1 MDITA
6 PMTGAGISGAKP
18 QMSSAHLLASN
29 RQEILKEWFETT
41 VASYPP
47 DTARFLKAQ
56 KDPFAN
62 PVGRT
67 TYQSLGVLVDALA
80 TGADRQALAAALDP
94 ILRIRA
100 VQSFSPSQ
108 ATSFVFSL
116 KRIVRQHLPDHGRD
130 DGAEWF
136 DLDRR
141 IDEMA
146 LAAFDIYVACREK
159 IYELKATE
167 SRKQF
172 FGSLKRAGLIDE
184 TEADGPGF

>member
-1 MDITA
+1 
-6 PMTGAGISGAKP
+6 
-18 QMSSAHLLASN
+18 MSFAQLLAAN
-29 RQEILKEWFETT
+29 RQEILKSWFQAT
-41 VASYPP
+41 VDSYPAE
-47 DTARFLKAQ
+47 TARFLKNQ

-62 PVGRT
+62 PVGQT
-67 TYQSLGVLVDALA
+67 TYQSLDALVEA
-80 TGADRQALAAALDP
+80 LVAGAGREVMAEALDP

-100 VQSFSPSQ
+100 VQTFTPSM

-116 KRIVRQHLPDHGRD
+116 KQIIRQHLPGDGRD
-130 DGAEWF
+130 AGVHMNGM
-136 DLDRR
+136 DRQ

-146 LAAFDIYVACREK
+146 MAAFDIYVACREK

>member
-1 MDITA
+1 
-6 PMTGAGISGAKP
+6 
-18 QMSSAHLLASN
+18 MSSAQLLAAN
-29 RQEILKEWFETT
+29 KQEILESWFQVT
-41 VASYPP
+41 VDSYPAE
-47 DTARFLKAQ
+47 TARFIKNQ

-67 TYQSLGVLVDALA
+67 TYRGLDALVEA
-80 TGADRQALAAALDP
+80 LTAGAGREVMAKALDP

-100 VQSFSPSQ
+100 VQTFTPST
-108 ATSFVFSL
+108 AISFVFSL
-116 KRIVRQHLPDHGRD
+116 KQIIRQHLPGEGRD
-130 DGAEWF
+130 AGVNMDG
-136 DLDRR
+136 LDRQ

-146 LAAFDIYVACREK
+146 MAAFDIYVACREK

-184 TEADGPGF
+184 TAADGPGF

>member
-1 MDITA
+1 
-6 PMTGAGISGAKP
+6 
-18 QMSSAHLLASN
+18 MSSAQFLAAKK
-29 RQEILKEWFETT
+29 QEILESWFQAT
-41 VASYPP
+41 VDSYPAE
-47 DTARFLKAQ
+47 TARFIKSQ

-62 PVGRT
+62 PVGQT
-67 TYQSLGVLVDALA
+67 THQSLDALVE
-80 TGADRQALAAALDP
+80 ALTAGHGREVMAKALDP

-100 VQSFSPSQ
+100 VQTFTPST

-116 KRIVRQHLPDHGRD
+116 KQIIRQHLPG
-130 DGAEWF
+130 DGSDGDVSLY
-136 DLDRR
+136 DLDRQ

-146 LAAFDIYVACREK
+146 MAAFDIYVACREK

-184 TEADGPGF
+184 AAADGPGF

>member
-1 MDITA
+1 
-6 PMTGAGISGAKP
+6 
-18 QMSSAHLLASN
+18 MSFAQLLAAN
-29 RQEILKEWFETT
+29 KQAILESWFQAT
-41 VASYPP
+41 VDSYPAE
-47 DTARFLKAQ
+47 TARFIKNQ

-62 PVGRT
+62 PVGQT
-67 TYQSLGVLVDALA
+67 TYQSLDKLVDALIS
-80 TGADRQALAAALDP
+80 GAGRDVMTRAIDP

-100 VQSFSPSQ
+100 VQSFTPSK
-108 ATSFVFSL
+108 ATVFVFSL
-116 KRIVRQHLPDHGRD
+116 KQILRQHLSDDGRD
-130 DGAEWF
+130 GGVDMN

-146 LAAFDIYVACREK
+146 MAAFDIYVACREK

-167 SRKQF
+167 SRNQF

>member
-1 MDITA
+1 
-6 PMTGAGISGAKP
+6 
-18 QMSSAHLLASN
+18 MSSAQALAAKK
-29 RQEILKEWFETT
+29 QEILKSWFQIT
-41 VASYPP
+41 VDSYPA
-47 DTARFLKAQ
+47 DTARFLGSQ

-62 PVGRT
+62 PVGKT
-67 TYQSLGVLVDALA
+67 TYQSLDALVDALA
-80 TGADRQALAAALDP
+80 TGAGREVMAAALDP

-100 VQSFSPSQ
+100 VQTFTPSK

-116 KRIVRQHLPDHGRD
+116 KQIVRQHMPDQGPEVKGDMR
-130 DGAEWF
+130 A
-136 DLDRR
+136 LDQQ

-146 LAAFDIYVACREK
+146 MAAFDIYVACREK

-184 TEADGPGF
+184 TAAEGPGF

>member
-1 MDITA
+1 
-6 PMTGAGISGAKP
+6 
-18 QMSSAHLLASN
+18 MSSAQLLAAKK
-29 RQEILKEWFETT
+29 QEILESWFQAT
-41 VASYPP
+41 VDSYPAE
-47 DTARFLKAQ
+47 TARFIYNQ

-62 PVGRT
+62 PVGQT
-67 TYQSLGVLVDALA
+67 TYQSLDALVE
-80 TGADRQALAAALDP
+80 ALAAGDGREGMAKALDP

-100 VQSFSPSQ
+100 VQTFTPSM

-116 KRIVRQHLPDHGRD
+116 KQIIRQHLPGDGRD
-130 DGAEWF
+130 SDVDMN
-136 DLDRR
+136 DLDRQ

-146 LAAFDIYVACREK
+146 MAAFDIYVACREK

-184 TEADGPGF
+184 TAADGPGF

>member
-1 MDITA
+1 
-6 PMTGAGISGAKP
+6 
-18 QMSSAHLLASN
+18 MSSAQSLAAKK
-29 RQEILKEWFETT
+29 QEILNSWFQAT
-41 VASYPP
+41 VDSYPAE
-47 DTARFLKAQ
+47 TARFVKNQ

-62 PVGRT
+62 PVGQI
-67 TYQSLGVLVDALA
+67 TYQSLATLMDALSA
-80 TGADRQALAAALDP
+80 GAGREAMAKALDP

-100 VQSFSPSQ
+100 VQTFTPSK

-116 KRIVRQHLPDHGRD
+116 KQILRQHLPGDGRD
-130 DGAEWF
+130 ADGEMN
-136 DLDRR
+136 DLDRQ

-146 LAAFDIYVACREK
+146 MAAFDIYVACREK